1 MHNVISMTKLRSI
14 MNTVS
19 CLIRLHCR
27 LIINIILQALAY
39 SLIYIALYTM
49 NTIQFIQSVFSKIFK
64 IIWVQQFFVTLIL
77 GCVCSVLFYFVLGAS
92 EIESH
97 GRYLSQ
103 EKYFD
108 KAGTTEIEIIL
119 PPSNLN
125 KSQNVQKCKST
136 NTHECEKL
144 ENF

>member
-1 MHNVISMTKLRSI
+1 MHNVISMTKSRSI

-27 LIINIILQALAY
+27 LILNLCIQALAY
-39 SLIYIALYTM
+39 TLIYLALYTM
-49 NTIQFIQSVFSKIFK
+49 NTVHFIQSVFSNFFK

-77 GCVCSVLFYFVLGAS
+77 GSVCSVLFYFVLGAS

-103 EKYFD
+103 QNFFD
-108 KAGTTEIEIIL
+108 KAGTIEIVL
-119 PPSNLN
+119 PSSKMN
-125 KSQNVQKCKST
+125 KSQNVQKCKSPNT
-136 NTHECEKL
+136 NECEEL